1 MLKLRYAK
9 LERKG
14 GTQVPDAER
23 LKARMRELRITQEKL
38 AEQLNLATPTISQK
52 INNSRPFY
60 LEEAEKVAKILKIS
74 NKDFGLYFFAGDL
87 HSAK

>member
-1 MLKLRYAK
+1 M
-9 LERKG
+9 
-14 GTQVPDAER
+14 PDAER

-87 HSAK
+87 HRAK

>member
-1 MLKLRYAK
+1 M
-9 LERKG
+9 
-14 GTQVPDAER
+14 PDAER

-52 INNSRPFY
+52 INNRRPFY

-87 HSAK
+87 HIAK